1 MVRATT
7 LPGETA
13 ANMVM
18 GAGPQAAGGI
28 PPGSSGWKC
37 DECGAPCGGLRA
49 MVRVLCDECRRRLA
63 PTTDER
69 LAALENQ
76 LADVTEDLRRVKGEL
91 AKNNRRRG

>member
-1 MVRATT
+1 MVRATI

-28 PPGSSGWKC
+28 PPGSSGWK
-37 DECGAPCGGLRA
+37 
-49 MVRVLCDECRRRLA
+49 CDECRRRLA